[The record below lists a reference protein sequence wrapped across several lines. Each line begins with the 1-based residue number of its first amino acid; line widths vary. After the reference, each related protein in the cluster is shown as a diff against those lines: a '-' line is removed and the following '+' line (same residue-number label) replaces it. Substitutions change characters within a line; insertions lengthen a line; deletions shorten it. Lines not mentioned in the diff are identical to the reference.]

1 MSAAREAADMPKRTR
16 KHVVRRIVLRLPDL
30 DHAKTSVLN
39 SLSSPRSR
47 RNYKFAMEQFIDW
60 YCSEPRL
67 ALNRTVVL
75 RFRLH
80 LESLGLASGT
90 INQRLG
96 AVRRL
101 AYEAADSG
109 LLSPE
114 LAAGITRV
122 KGVKQ
127 LGWRAGNWLNQDQAR
142 LLLETASG
150 QSLRQIRDVAM
161 ISILLGCGLR
171 RAELSALRREDIQIR
186 QGHWAIVD
194 LVGKGNHVRTVP
206 MPMWVKEAVERW
218 LSAASVASG
227 YVFRAVSRHG
237 TAWGTGISENVV
249 WYVVRSCARRLELD
263 HLAPHDLRRTC
274 AKLCHVNGGELEQIQ
289 FLLGHASVLTTERY
303 LGCKQNLEEPVNDR
317 FGSLFSGG
325 VDSR

>member
-1 MSAAREAADMPKRTR
+1 MR
-16 KHVVRRIVLRLPDL
+16 KKNKKHNRARIVLRLPDL
-30 DHAKTSVLN
+30 DHSKSSVLN

-47 RNYKFAMEQFIDW
+47 RNYRFAMDQFISW

-80 LESLGLASGT
+80 LESLGLAAAT
-90 INQRLG
+90 INQRLA

-114 LAAGITRV
+114 LAAGIRRV

-127 LGWRAGNWLNQDQAR
+127 LGVRAGNWLTLEQSQS
-142 LLLETASG
+142 LLEKSDG
-150 QSLRQIRDVAM
+150 DSLRSSRDLAM

-171 RAELSALRREDIQIR
+171 RAELSSLQKEDIQIR

-194 LVGKGNHVRTVP
+194 LVGKGGHIRTVP
-206 MPMWVKEAVERW
+206 MPIWVKCAVDRW
-218 LSAASVASG
+218 MLAAKVAEG
-227 YVFRAVSRHG
+227 RIFRSVSRHG
-237 TAWGTGISENVV
+237 SAWGRGVTESVV
-249 WYVVRSCARRLELD
+249 WYAVRDCARRLQLD
-263 HLAPHDLRRTC
+263 RSEERRVG
-274 AKLCHVNGGELEQIQ
+274 K
-289 FLLGHASVLTTERY
+289 
-303 LGCKQNLEEPVNDR
+303 
-317 FGSLFSGG
+317 
-325 VDSR
+325 

>member
-1 MSAAREAADMPKRTR
+1 MR
-16 KHVVRRIVLRLPDL
+16 KKNKQPLRRKVVLRLPDL
-30 DHAKTSVLN
+30 DHAKSAVLN
-39 SLSSPRSR
+39 TLSSLCSR
-47 RNYKFAMEQFIDW
+47 WNYKFAMDQFITW

-75 RFRLH
+75 RFRLY
-80 LESLGLASGT
+80 LESLGLAAGT
-90 INQRLG
+90 VNQRLA

-114 LAAGITRV
+114 LAAGIRRV

-127 LGWRAGNWLNQDQAR
+127 LGSRAGNWLTRDQAH
-142 LLLETASG
+142 LLLEKADG
-150 QSLRQIRDVAM
+150 ESLRSTRDVAM

-171 RAELSALRREDIQIR
+171 RAELASLSKQDVQIR
-186 QGHWAIVD
+186 QGHWVILD
-194 LVGKGNHVRTVP
+194 LVGKGGHVRTVP
-206 MPMWVKEAVERW
+206 MPTWVKRVVDKWMTAAAVTDGRI
-218 LSAASVASG
+218 
-227 YVFRAVSRHG
+227 FRAVSRHG
-237 TAWGTGISENVV
+237 TAWGEGISENVV
-249 WYVVRSCARRLELD
+249 WYVVRGCAQRMELD

-303 LGCKQNLEEPVNDR
+303 LGCKQNLEDPVYDR
-317 FGSLFSGG
+317 FGSLFSRLLE
-325 VDSR
+325 SR